1 MLRRLPN
8 AMNKVNYEN
17 MAVFHPGYYVKDFL
31 SETGMSQHELAKRSN
46 TTKKTIS
53 ELVNGK
59 IDLND
64 NLINGLSLVSGTSK
78 LLWRNLNNR
87 YQQDKKK
94 IDEQSKSNETL

>member
-1 MLRRLPN
+1 M
-8 AMNKVNYEN
+8 
-17 MAVFHPGYYVKDFL
+17 
-31 SETGMSQHELAKRSN
+31 AKRLN

-64 NLINGLSLVSGTSK
+64 NLINGLSLVSETSK

-87 YQQDKKK
+87 YQQDKQK

>member
-1 MLRRLPN
+1 
-8 AMNKVNYEN
+8 
-17 MAVFHPGYYVKDFL
+17 
-31 SETGMSQHELAKRSN
+31 MSQHELAKRLN

-64 NLINGLSLVSGTSK
+64 NLINGLSLVSETSK

-87 YQQDKKK
+87 YQQDKQK